1 MASTVPPP
9 VLVLGRDTCE
19 DTARCLALLQ
29 RHGVP
34 YTYRHVDEDAQ
45 ADAWVRR
52 LNGGGWLTPTILLGD
67 PERPDRILREPTNEE
82 LEVALGLA

>member
-1 MASTVPPP
+1 MGPTAVTP
-9 VLVLGRDTCE
+9 VLVLGRDSCE
-19 DTARCLALLQ
+19 DTVRCLALLQ

-45 ADAWVRR
+45 ADAWIRR

-67 PERPDRILREPTNEE
+67 PGRPDQILREPTSAE
-82 LEVALGLA
+82 LEGALGLA